1 MFEEGRTN
9 DVEMHWERPLTE
21 KSIRVE
27 VTEKMNIN
35 MVSSRSKIR
44 FVLFIR
50 TLFYL
55 SYIINALTLKNDPRL
70 ASLPKN
76 G

>member
-1 MFEEGRTN
+1 MFVEGRRN
-9 DVEMHWERPLTE
+9 DVEMHWERPWTE
-21 KSIRVE
+21 KSI
-27 VTEKMNIN
+27 TEKMIIN

-44 FVLFIR
+44 FGLFFR